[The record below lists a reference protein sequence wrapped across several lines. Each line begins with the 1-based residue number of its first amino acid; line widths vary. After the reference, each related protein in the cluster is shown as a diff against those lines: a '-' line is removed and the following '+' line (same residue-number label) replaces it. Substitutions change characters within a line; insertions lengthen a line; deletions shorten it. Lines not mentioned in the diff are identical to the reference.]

1 MQLVEIVEIHV
12 RFHLSQDKTNQFIVT
27 TASKTINQKEVTV
40 VEADL
45 VETVVV
51 EDLVEA
57 DVEPA
62 DMAETDVVVE
72 DLEETD
78 LHERC
83 TKQHVQNVEQNV
95 KFHSNQTE
103 KNQFIVTTASKT
115 RNQQEMTVDAEDIS
129 HFYTNYLF
137 KNY

>member
-12 RFHLSQDKTNQFIVT
+12 RFHLSQDKTDQFIVMTVFLT
-27 TASKTINQKEVTV
+27 TDQNEVIV
-40 VEADL
+40 EEADL
-45 VETVVV
+45 AETVVA
-51 EDLVEA
+51 EDLV

-62 DMAETDVVVE
+62 DMAETDVVAE

-78 LHERC
+78 PHERC
-83 TKQHVQNVEQNV
+83 IQLHVQSVEQNA

-103 KNQFIVTTASKT
+103 KSQFIVMTASKT
-115 RNQQEMTVDAEDIS
+115 RNQQEKNVADIS
-129 HFYTNYLF
+129 HFYTNNPF

>member
-27 TASKTINQKEVTV
+27 TASKTINQKEVTAE
-40 VEADL
+40 EADL

-103 KNQFIVTTASKT
+103 KSQFIVTTASKT
-115 RNQQEMTVDAEDIS
+115 RNQQETTAEDIS
-129 HFYTNYLF
+129 HFYTNNPF

>member
-12 RFHLSQDKTNQFIVT
+12 RFHLSQDKTDQFIVMTVFLT
-27 TASKTINQKEVTV
+27 TDQNEVIAE
-40 VEADL
+40 EADL
-45 VETVVV
+45 AETVVV
-51 EDLVEA
+51 EDLVDA
-57 DVEPA
+57 EPA

-78 LHERC
+78 PHERC
-83 TKQHVQNVEQNV
+83 IQLHVQSVEQNA

-103 KNQFIVTTASKT
+103 KSQFIVMTAFRT
-115 RNQQEMTVDAEDIS
+115 RNQQEKNVADIS
-129 HFYTNYLF
+129 HFYTNNLF

>member
-12 RFHLSQDKTNQFIVT
+12 RFHLSQDKTNQFIVM
-27 TASKTINQKEVTV
+27 TASKTINQKEVTAEEV
-40 VEADL
+40 DL
-45 VETVVV
+45 VETVVE

-57 DVEPA
+57 DVEPV

-103 KNQFIVTTASKT
+103 KNQFIVMTVSKT
-115 RNQQEMTVDAEDIS
+115 RNQQETTVADIS
-129 HFYTNYLF
+129 HFYTNNLF